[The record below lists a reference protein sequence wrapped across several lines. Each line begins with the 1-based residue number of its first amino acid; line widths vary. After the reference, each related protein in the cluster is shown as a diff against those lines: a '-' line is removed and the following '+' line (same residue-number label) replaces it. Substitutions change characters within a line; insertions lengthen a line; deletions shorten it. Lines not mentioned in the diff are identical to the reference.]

1 MNHDMQYSGKVAMVT
16 GAAGGIG
23 SAIVAELGRRGISVA
38 AVDREVAALTR
49 VAEACAETG
58 AHVQVCA
65 ADVGSTA
72 EIGHLVDRVENELG
86 PIEYLVNAAGVLH
99 PAAALDVTEDEW
111 DRTFEVNARGVY
123 VVTSAV
129 TRAMV
134 SRSRGAVVT
143 IGSNASR
150 TPRMGMAVYAAT
162 KAAATMYTKC
172 LGLEVARYG
181 IRCNVVSPGS
191 TDTPM
196 LRSLWSQ
203 GHGEEAT
210 VHGDL
215 DAYRVG
221 IPLGR
226 IASSSDI
233 ANAVAFLLSDHARHI
248 TMHDLT
254 VDGGAG
260 LGV

>member
-1 MNHDMQYSGKVAMVT
+1 MSHEMEYSGKVAMVT

-23 SAIVAELGRRGISVA
+23 SAIVAELGRRGIAVA
-38 AVDREVAALTR
+38 AVDREAAALTR
-49 VAEACAETG
+49 VADACPESG
-58 AHVQVCA
+58 AHVRACP
-65 ADVGSTA
+65 ADVGSAA
-72 EIGHLVDRVENELG
+72 EVRRLVDRVEDELG

-111 DRTFEVNARGVY
+111 DRTFDVNARGVY

-150 TPRMGMAVYAAT
+150 TPRAGMAVYAAT
-162 KAAATMYTKC
+162 KAAATMYTKV
-172 LGLEVARYG
+172 LGLEVARHG

-196 LRSLWSQ
+196 LRSLWSED
-203 GHGEEAT
+203 HGADDT
-210 VHGDL
+210 LHGDL
-215 DAYRVG
+215 GAYRVG

-226 IASSSDI
+226 IASPSDV